1 MVSSEELAEAVWSE
15 QRPSSWPK
23 VIQGCVVRLRKIL
36 GVRAIE
42 TLPLGYRLAV
52 PLDDLD
58 AQRFE
63 RAIGRGRAL
72 LAADEAE
79 RSALVLAD
87 ALTLWRGPPL
97 TELES
102 WDTARIEAERLGE
115 LLHAAEE
122 LYVDAALRSGQHQ
135 EVLAKAQTLVNEAP
149 LRERRWVLLATAQYQ
164 AGRQAEA
171 LRTIHRLRAVLNREL
186 GLDPS
191 SDIDSLEQAIL
202 RQDPSLVAE
211 HALPDPDRDCPYPG
225 LKAYDLDDADTFF
238 GRDADIAACLR
249 KLADTSVLAVV
260 GPSGCGKSFLGTRG
274 GRGLTASRWSAGRG
288 DDPGDPPGRGV
299 DRHPAD
305 DRACP
310 RSRGRPV

>member
-1 MVSSEELAEAVWSE
+1 MVSSEELAEVVWSE

-52 PLDDLD
+52 PLDEID

-63 RAIGRGRAL
+63 RAIGRARAL
-72 LAADEAE
+72 LVADEAE

-135 EVLAKAQTLVNEAP
+135 EVLAKAQALVNEAP

-171 LRTIHRLRAVLNREL
+171 LRTIHRLRGVLNREL

-191 SDIDSLEQAIL
+191 SDIEALEQAIL

-211 HALPDPDRDCPYPG
+211 HALPEPEPRS
-225 LKAYDLDDADTFF
+225 A
-238 GRDADIAACLR
+238 R
-249 KLADTSVLAVV
+249 
-260 GPSGCGKSFLGTRG
+260 TRG
-274 GRGLTASRWSAGRG
+274 
-288 DDPGDPPGRGV
+288 
-299 DRHPAD
+299 
-305 DRACP
+305 
-310 RSRGRPV
+310 